1 MATMTQSDGKAS
13 ILDNRTK
20 YTIPIYQREYSWGW
34 EQISRFVGDIFKGFW
49 GAEEE
54 KRIICEPMF
63 IGTMQL
69 SEKKE
74 TGTNKYTQDVIDGQ
88 QRLSTMMCI
97 FNYLKLKY
105 PENKALGE
113 IRLDW
118 LETRV
123 NNGKEQESLEAMLGM
138 SDLDG
143 ANMDNEQNPYVRSIG
158 MIDECF
164 NNLTTDEN
172 GEPMEAFTGNI
183 GAFVEYLLNDI
194 YFVVIE
200 TTAGLSKTIQIF
212 NTINTAGLD
221 LNGDDLFKVRLYEY
235 LHDVKGHGED
245 SFTEIGGIYKD
256 VKKRN
261 EEWLKTH
268 GWDLVNM
275 GVVRTVYKDYLIS
288 KHKLPVSLYA
298 MGTDTFFERLFDVLL
313 NVQSHKEMASAKTVE
328 LALDDL
334 RRIINAVC
342 FWNESEYRDYDEY
355 ITYTLI
361 TRSRYDRYAD
371 IAYQILL
378 SNEGKTDGERL
389 NDVYDVMRPMCRVF
403 FCYSLMYARQIY
415 EIHDL
420 MHRVYQMTADFQTN
434 KGGIITKLSEKA
446 SNNDID
452 WFKSNCIGQA
462 IAYNRV
468 WKDIVCLLS
477 AYLDERDAG
486 TPLDSLMK
494 KFAWGGYD
502 IEHIHANA
510 NTDEGAD
517 IDETLQNGIGNLMLL
532 EPDINRSISNLPF
545 REKTNRADGKPCYK
559 DSRFASA
566 RKVMQNK
573 TWGKEEIIKRK
584 EDEIRKISEFLFN

>member
-1 MATMTQSDGKAS
+1 MTQSDGKAS

-54 KRIICEPMF
+54 KRIIREPMF

-69 SEKKE
+69 SQKKE
-74 TGTNKYTQDVIDGQ
+74 AGTNKYTQDVIDGQ

-97 FNYLKLKY
+97 FKYLKLKY
-105 PENKALGE
+105 PENKVSGE

-123 NNGKEQESLEAMLGM
+123 NNGKEEEYLDAMLKM

-143 ANMDNEQNPYVRSIG
+143 INKDNEPNPYVRSIDI
-158 MIDECF
+158 IDECF
-164 NNLTTDEN
+164 NNLTTNEN
-172 GEPMEAFTGNI
+172 GEPMDAFTGNI
-183 GAFVEYLLNDI
+183 GEFVEYLLNDI

-200 TTAGLSKTIQIF
+200 TKAGLSKTIQIF

-235 LHDVKGHGED
+235 LHDVKGLGED
-245 SFTEIGGIYKD
+245 TFTEIGEIYKD

-268 GWDLVNM
+268 GWDLMNI

-288 KHKLPVSLYA
+288 KYKLPASLYA
-298 MGTDTFFERLFDVLL
+298 MGTDTFFDRLFDVLL
-313 NVQSHKEMASAKTVE
+313 NVQSHKEMASAKAVE
-328 LALDDL
+328 LVLGDL

-342 FWNESEYRDYDEY
+342 FWNESEYRNSDEY

-378 SNEGKTDGERL
+378 SNEGKADGERL
-389 NDVYDVMRPMCRVF
+389 NDVYDVMRPMCRVL
-403 FCYSLMYARQIY
+403 FCYSLMYAKQVY

-420 MHRVYQMTADFQTN
+420 MHKVYQMTADFQAN
-434 KGGIITKLSEKA
+434 KDAIITVLSEKTNCNA
-446 SNNDID
+446 TDE
-452 WFKSNCIGQA
+452 FKTESIGQP

-545 REKTNRADGKPCYK
+545 REKTNRTDGKPCYK

-584 EDEIRKISEFLFN
+584 EDEIRRISEFLFN

>member
-1 MATMTQSDGKAS
+1 M
-13 ILDNRTK
+13 
-20 YTIPIYQREYSWGW
+20 
-34 EQISRFVGDIFKGFW
+34 
-49 GAEEE
+49 
-54 KRIICEPMF
+54 
-63 IGTMQL
+63 
-69 SEKKE
+69 
-74 TGTNKYTQDVIDGQ
+74 
-88 QRLSTMMCI
+88 
-97 FNYLKLKY
+97 
-105 PENKALGE
+105 
-113 IRLDW
+113 
-118 LETRV
+118 
-123 NNGKEQESLEAMLGM
+123 
-138 SDLDG
+138 
-143 ANMDNEQNPYVRSIG
+143 
-158 MIDECF
+158 
-164 NNLTTDEN
+164 
-172 GEPMEAFTGNI
+172 
-183 GAFVEYLLNDI
+183 
-194 YFVVIE
+194 
-200 TTAGLSKTIQIF
+200 
-212 NTINTAGLD
+212 
-221 LNGDDLFKVRLYEY
+221 RLYEY

-288 KHKLPVSLYA
+288 KYKLPVGLYA

-378 SNEGKTDGERL
+378 SNEGKTEGERL
-389 NDVYDVMRPMCRVF
+389 NDVYDAMRPMCRVF
-403 FCYSLMYARQIY
+403 FCYSLMYAKQVY
-415 EIHDL
+415 EIHEL

-434 KGGIITKLSEKA
+434 KGDIITKLSEKA

-559 DSRFASA
+559 DSRFASV

-584 EDEIRKISEFLFN
+584 EDEIRRISEFLFN

>member
-97 FNYLKLKY
+97 FKYLKLKY
-105 PENKALGE
+105 PGNKALGE

-334 RRIINAVC
+334 RRIINAAVC
-342 FWNESEYRDYDEY
+342 KKTIF
-355 ITYTLI
+355 L
-361 TRSRYDRYAD
+361 SRAKPRPALQFD
-371 IAYQILL
+371 ISVAFRA
-378 SNEGKTDGERL
+378 DGERCDAGAAAFASGEEAYEHYAAAQR
-389 NDVYDVMRPMCRVF
+389 DVVDDCGRRAHVQRRVHVGRVVHVAGQVFHAQFRACRAAGQHLQPRRRAEMPVQAPRVVDAAPHHR
-403 FCYSLMYARQIY
+403 CRAGGVQCQAPLHPHAAEARQLRLPGAQVAAVGVR
-415 EIHDL
+415 HP
-420 MHRVYQMTADFQTN
+420 H
-434 KGGIITKLSEKA
+434 SP
-446 SNNDID
+446 
-452 WFKSNCIGQA
+452 A
-462 IAYNRV
+462 IV
-468 WKDIVCLLS
+468 
-477 AYLDERDAG
+477 G
-486 TPLDSLMK
+486 
-494 KFAWGGYD
+494 
-502 IEHIHANA
+502 
-510 NTDEGAD
+510 
-517 IDETLQNGIGNLMLL
+517 
-532 EPDINRSISNLPF
+532 
-545 REKTNRADGKPCYK
+545 
-559 DSRFASA
+559 
-566 RKVMQNK
+566 
-573 TWGKEEIIKRK
+573 
-584 EDEIRKISEFLFN
+584 